1 MTLSTTPASSL
12 VTVVAIAVV
21 AYAGCDM
28 VHELFGHGLACAV
41 SPNARALSL
50 STVALQT
57 DVSSRFVAAA
67 GSLAN
72 IVTGIF
78 AGILFRRRKSWDA
91 WSVFL
96 GLFGVTNLFN
106 GTGYLIFSGLLNVG
120 DWTVV
125 VAGAEPAWLWRT
137 LLSLLGI
144 LLYGLVILSAARQIV
159 SLVQRGRIS
168 RYEPARILLPAYVA
182 GGLLFVLGS
191 ALNPI
196 GPSLILNS
204 GVSSGFGAM
213 AGLVFLPTLVE
224 KQTSQVHSAGQTL
237 PFSLGWC
244 VAWAVTA
251 LFFIGLLGPGIRL

>member
-1 MTLSTTPASSL
+1 MTLSTPPASNL

-28 VHELFGHGLACAV
+28 VHELFGHGLACAL
-41 SPNARALSL
+41 SPNVRALSL

-57 DVSSRFVAAA
+57 DASSRFVAAA

-72 IVTGIF
+72 IVTGVF
-78 AGILFRRRKSWDA
+78 AGILFRRRKNWAA
-91 WSVFL
+91 WSFFL
-96 GLFGVTNLFN
+96 GLFGVMNLLN
-106 GTGYLIFSGLLNVG
+106 GTGYLIFSGLLNMG
-120 DWTVV
+120 DWAVV
-125 VAGAEPAWLWRT
+125 FAGTEPAWLWRT
-137 LLSLLGI
+137 LLSLVGI
-144 LLYGLVILSAARQIV
+144 LLYGLVIWSANRQIV
-159 SLVQRGRIS
+159 SLVRSGRIS
-168 RYEPARILLPAYVA
+168 RQEPARILLPAYVA

-196 GPSLILNS
+196 GPSLILTS

-224 KQTSQVHSAGQTL
+224 KQTSQVRSAGQAL

-244 VAWAVTA
+244 VAGAIVA
-251 LFFIGLLGPGIRL
+251 LIFIGLLGPGIPL